1 MTIEFP
7 TTIQISFH
15 KFTLTLFLQ
24 VLKFLSFKGINYKS
38 HAKVLCTFKLNSQ
51 CHDSVPLRLRFPI
64 LVIQYAQKVDNRVGT
79 TERIIKRKPKV
90 VER

>member
-24 VLKFLSFKGINYKS
+24 MLKFLSFNGINYKS
-38 HAKVLCTFKLNSQ
+38 HAKVLCTFKLIV
-51 CHDSVPLRLRFPI
+51 SVMIAYLQWLFET
-64 LVIQYAQKVDNRVGT
+64 KV
-79 TERIIKRKPKV
+79 KV
-90 VER
+90 TFENDGRYSTN

>member
-24 VLKFLSFKGINYKS
+24 VLKFLSFNGINYK
-38 HAKVLCTFKLNSQ
+38 KDLLTQPPRTKKGKLIIIKNSI
-51 CHDSVPLRLRFPI
+51 ST
-64 LVIQYAQKVDNRVGT
+64 G
-79 TERIIKRKPKV
+79 RIILKQELGVIIRDLSLVKTPAEKQTSL
-90 VER
+90 RH

>member
-24 VLKFLSFKGINYKS
+24 VLKFLSFNGINYKS
-38 HAKVLCTFKLNSQ
+38 HAKVLRTFKGCLENEEN
-51 CHDSVPLRLRFPI
+51 
-64 LVIQYAQKVDNRVGT
+64 KENEENEENEEKEEKGKT
-79 TERIIKRKPKV
+79 RKTCNY
-90 VER
+90 ELLQ